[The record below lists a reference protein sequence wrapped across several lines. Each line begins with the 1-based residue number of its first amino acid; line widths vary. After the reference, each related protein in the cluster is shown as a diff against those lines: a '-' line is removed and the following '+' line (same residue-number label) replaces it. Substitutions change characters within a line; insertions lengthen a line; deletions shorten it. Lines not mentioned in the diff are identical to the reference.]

1 MGPGRESGAGG
12 CWGAGRVT
20 CRLCGPRSFLDLLP
34 SLIQFPLCR
43 EPNKWRTSG
52 TRRVL
57 GGVRFP
63 ILFAPALTAV
73 SVSIR
78 TRVPASPRAPRARP
92 GGLGILAPPT
102 APPQFPRAGGLGG
115 SRQPAPGGLG
125 CGWAPSS
132 AGAGLGAVGR
142 PPLPSERALHSPA
155 GGVGRLAGR
164 GARFPAG
171 TGLWEGPL
179 RRKCQPSWW
188 LLPLAPWAAAP
199 SREGKSEME
208 ETPLPTRQSSS

>member
-1 MGPGRESGAGG
+1 MSPGRGVLGSRSGYLSPLRAEVLSGSSSFSDPISFM
-12 CWGAGRVT
+12 
-20 CRLCGPRSFLDLLP
+20 PRTPQMENLGNP
-34 SLIQFPLCR
+34 
-43 EPNKWRTSG
+43 EG
-52 TRRVL
+52 V

-179 RRKCQPSWW
+179 GRKCQPSWW

-208 ETPLPTRQSSS
+208 ETPLPARQSSS